1 LKILITGSAGFIGF
15 HLSELLLRSGWE
27 VIGVDNVSDYY
38 DVNLKEHRLNILKNY
53 ERFQFHRLDISTDEF
68 LNSSISHDIEFIV
81 HLAAQAGVRYSI
93 DDPKSYTVSNLLG
106 TQNILELARRQR
118 VKHLLMSSTSSVY
131 GANTQMPFDEIQ
143 KTDHPLS
150 YYAATKKSN
159 EIMAHSY
166 SYVFKIPI
174 TMFRFFTVYGP
185 WGRPDMAL
193 FKFTK
198 NIIEGKKIDVYNH
211 GEMARDFTYVEDLVN
226 AISKLISCIPE
237 EGSNSSKI
245 DSLSKVAP
253 HRIVNIG
260 NSKSVKLMDYISC
273 LEEAIG
279 TKANINFM
287 PMQVGDV
294 EKTEAN
300 TELLLSLTGYRPH
313 TEIEVGVRK
322 FVEWYRSYYG

>member
-1 LKILITGSAGFIGF
+1 MITGSAGFIGF

-68 LNSSISHDIEFIV
+68 LNPDLFGDIPLIV

-93 DDPKSYTVSNLLG
+93 DDPKSYTISNLLG
-106 TQNILELARRQR
+106 TQNVLELARRQR
-118 VKHLLMSSTSSVY
+118 VKHLLISSTSSVY
-131 GANTQMPFDEIQ
+131 GANTQMPFDELQ
-143 KTDHPLS
+143 QTDHPLS

-198 NIIEGKKIDVYNH
+198 NIIEGEKIDVYND
-211 GEMARDFTYVEDLVN
+211 GKMARDFTYVEDLVN
-226 AISKLISCIPE
+226 AIYQLISSVPE
-237 EGSNSSKI
+237 QGSKSSEI
-245 DSLSKVAP
+245 DSLSNVAP

-260 NSKSVKLMDYISC
+260 NAQSVKLMDYISC
-273 LEEAIG
+273 LEKTLKI
-279 TKANINFM
+279 KADINFM

-300 TELLLSLTGYRPH
+300 TELLLSLTGFRPH
-313 TEIEVGVRK
+313 TGIDVGIRK
-322 FVEWYRSYYG
+322 FVEWYKSYYG